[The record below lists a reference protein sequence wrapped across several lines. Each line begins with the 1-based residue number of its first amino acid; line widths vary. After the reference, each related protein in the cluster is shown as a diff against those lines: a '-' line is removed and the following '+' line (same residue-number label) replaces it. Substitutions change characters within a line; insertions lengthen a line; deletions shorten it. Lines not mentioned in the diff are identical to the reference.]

1 VIEKGMI
8 KHEARSQDLAGDTEA
23 RRRYL
28 GV

>member
-8 KHEARSQDLAGDTEA
+8 KHEARSGDLAADADA